1 MSSVPMNKEQAV
13 EMARQSWDTTKENV
27 AMLKDAGLFKLE
39 YVMAFSKEM
48 ALPFDKENFSV
59 SAIQSLLLAKMGD
72 AQLEKGFTIMNAV
85 AFILEVCGDLFAL
98 LFDRSL
104 VLVCFEIVYA
114 YLVAYVLYWLVVC
127 APPGPDYKL
136 VALGLFVIYAIINT
150 IQVVTT
156 LGLIVPPIF
165 YFAKTIA
172 SLCCAFYAFKI
183 EKLTTGAEI
192 LKDDDGGELG
202 VAE

>member
-104 VLVCFEIVYA
+104 VLQPHELASFATFPMNSIG
-114 YLVAYVLYWLVVC
+114 LQTYVELADRQQRGML
-127 APPGPDYKL
+127 K
-136 VALGLFVIYAIINT
+136 
-150 IQVVTT
+150 
-156 LGLIVPPIF
+156 VPP
-165 YFAKTIA
+165 
-172 SLCCAFYAFKI
+172 
-183 EKLTTGAEI
+183 
-192 LKDDDGGELG
+192 
-202 VAE
+202 